1 MEQQGAIHD
10 YIRIKSV
17 EQQGT
22 IQDYIAAENHK
33 GLYKKKFVE
42 TFLNSHPLWETLC
55 LVSGQVSFYFT
66 LSLLLQDKK
75 LQ

>member
-33 GLYKKKFVE
+33 GLYKNKICRDISELSSFVG
-42 TFLNSHPLWETLC
+42 NP
-55 LVSGQVSFYFT
+55 VSGEWSSFF
-66 LSLLLQDKK
+66 LLYPFSVTTR
-75 LQ
+75 